1 MGPVSSPL
9 PLLMVITDTSPY
21 DNLSSKQCHG
31 KPLPCSVNDTSLC
44 VSQDDADAIYRL
56 GNWEWAYRFRHGPH
70 ALRLSALRMGA
81 WVRELLGHI
90 QDIIEGRS
98 PVKYFHKCVMA
109 VAGYLLADRA

>member
-1 MGPVSSPL
+1 MTL
-9 PLLMVITDTSPY
+9 TFISPY

-56 GNWEWAYRFRHGPH
+56 GNWEWAYRYLRGPQ

-81 WVRELLGHI
+81 WVRELLGHVHDNI
-90 QDIIEGRS
+90 AGRA
-98 PVKYFHKCVMA
+98 PVTTSSKGF
-109 VAGYLLADRA
+109 DEPRFRA